1 MKVIHSRQRAKG
13 IALPVLPEAGL
24 PLGERLLILPASNP
38 VESFHAC
45 LKRKLRSRL
54 GVHSLANGCYLI
66 AREAERHDLP
76 RHNRRIAGYDEI
88 TGEGMPSLGMGR

>member
-24 PLGERLLILPASNP
+24 PLGEGLLILPASNP

-45 LKRKLRSRL
+45 LKRKL
-54 GVHSLANGCYLI
+54 
-66 AREAERHDLP
+66 
-76 RHNRRIAGYDEI
+76 
-88 TGEGMPSLGMGR
+88 